1 MCILDLSKVLM
12 YEFHYDYIKK
22 KNMVTAQDSSEIKT
36 KIFTKILGRMKKY
49 LILAINLLIQ
59 NTIMVQTNLLL
70 VK

>member
-1 MCILDLSKVLM
+1 MNFIMITL
-12 YEFHYDYIKK
+12 E
-22 KNMVTAQDSSEIKT
+22 KNMVTAQDSYEIKT

>member
-1 MCILDLSKVLM
+1 MNFIMITL
-12 YEFHYDYIKK
+12 K
-22 KNMVTAQDSSEIKT
+22 KNMITAQDSYEKS

>member
-1 MCILDLSKVLM
+1 
-12 YEFHYDYIKK
+12 
-22 KNMVTAQDSSEIKT
+22 MVTAQDSSEIKT
-36 KIFTKILGRMKKY
+36 KIFTKILGRMKY

>member
-1 MCILDLSKVLM
+1 MNFIMITL
-12 YEFHYDYIKK
+12 K

>member
-1 MCILDLSKVLM
+1 MNFIMITL
-12 YEFHYDYIKK
+12 E
-22 KNMVTAQDSSEIKT
+22 KNMVTAQDSYEIKT
-36 KIFTKILGRMKKY
+36 KIFTKNLGRMKKY

>member
-1 MCILDLSKVLM
+1 
-12 YEFHYDYIKK
+12 
-22 KNMVTAQDSSEIKT
+22 MVTAQDSSEIKT

-59 NTIMVQTNLLL
+59 NIIMVQTNLLL